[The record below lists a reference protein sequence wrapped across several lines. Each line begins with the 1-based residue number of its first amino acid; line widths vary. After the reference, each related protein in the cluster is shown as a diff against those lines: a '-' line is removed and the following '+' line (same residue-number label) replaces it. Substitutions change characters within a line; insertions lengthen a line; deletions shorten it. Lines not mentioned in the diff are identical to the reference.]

1 MSRLRDGRDV
11 DVREASNVC
20 GRENS
25 PEDAGLSI
33 RALGGG
39 AGGSVGRR
47 GGEERRPAGWKVGR
61 TGGWMAVGVV
71 GGVGWLE
78 AMGLCRRRLGRP

>member
-47 GGEERRPAGWKVGR
+47 GVRSGDRRGGRLEGRGDGWRLAWSAEWDGWRQWDYADVG
-61 TGGWMAVGVV
+61 
-71 GGVGWLE
+71 
-78 AMGLCRRRLGRP
+78 